1 MLISRIAAL
10 LGGAGSS
17 FGVLGGL
24 LESPPLTHY
33 DSTRRPCHL
42 PQRQSPLLPAMAST
56 PTLTTPDYGPGMGH
70 TGLPSHARRMVSTR
84 NLIDANTA
92 APQARRRSLL
102 RSPLLS
108 QVCSLLELGG
118 FHGLVVST
126 LEVRTVPIPSS
137 HHCSS

>member
-42 PQRQSPLLPAMAST
+42 PQRQSPLLPPIT
-56 PTLTTPDYGPGMGH
+56 GQEWDTLGYLATLGEW
-70 TGLPSHARRMVSTR
+70 
-84 NLIDANTA
+84 
-92 APQARRRSLL
+92 
-102 RSPLLS
+102 S
-108 QVCSLLELGG
+108 QLA
-118 FHGLVVST
+118 T
-126 LEVRTVPIPSS
+126 
-137 HHCSS
+137 